1 MVEQENKNEFKHVG
15 NKVSEHARKSQEDFR
30 HFVRIT
36 NTDLNG
42 NYKIER
48 ALTKIKG
55 VGFQFA
61 NAICSTLKIDPNQ
74 QTGYLNDESIKRIQE
89 LLKDPLKF
97 NIPQWLLNRRKDYE
111 TGEDMHILASDVD
124 FIQDND
130 LKRMKKIKC
139 YRGVRHMRGLP
150 VRGQRTKSNFR
161 KNKGKGSLG
170 VKKKKGK
177 SGRV

>member
-1 MVEQENKNEFKHVG
+1 MVEQKTQENKNVG
-15 NKVSEHARKSQEDFR
+15 NKVSENTQKSQDDFK
-30 HFVRIT
+30 HFVRIS

-74 QTGYLNDESIKRIQE
+74 QTGYMSDETIKRIQE
-89 LLKDPLKF
+89 LLKEPLKF
-97 NIPQWLLNRRKDYE
+97 NIPSWFLNRRKDYE
-111 TGEDMHILASDVD
+111 TGEDIHLLTSDVN
-124 FIQDND
+124 FVQDTD
-130 LKRMKKIKC
+130 LKRMKKIRC
-139 YRGVRHMRGLP
+139 YRGVRHMKGLP

-161 KNKGKGSLG
+161 RNKGKGSLG

-177 SGRV
+177 SGKV

>member
-1 MVEQENKNEFKHVG
+1 MVEQKTQENKD
-15 NKVSEHARKSQEDFR
+15 DFR
-30 HFVRIT
+30 HFIRIA

-42 NYKIER
+42 NHKIER

-55 VGFQFA
+55 VSFQFA
-61 NAICSTLKIDPNQ
+61 NAICSALKIDPNQ
-74 QTGYLNDESIKRIQE
+74 KTGYMDDGSVKKIQE
-89 LLKDPLKF
+89 LLENPLKF
-97 NIPQWLLNRRKDYE
+97 NIPQWLFNRRKDYE
-111 TGEDMHILASDVD
+111 TGKDVHILASDIN

-139 YRGVRHMRGLP
+139 YRGIRHIRGLP

-177 SGRV
+177 SGKV